1 VKRRNLAIEEENS
14 SLLPCG
20 VEEETGRKKKQ
31 GDAETESEAHLHTE
45 YRKRS
50 QWV

>member
-1 VKRRNLAIEEENS
+1 LQKRNLAIEGAYS

-20 VEEETGRKKKQ
+20 VEEETERTKKQ
-31 GDAETESEAHLHTE
+31 GDAETESETHMHTE

-50 QWV
+50 